1 MGFYP
6 KWKSN
11 LTIFFVAIVLVVGY
25 FFWQLH
31 QASYQFKKQSHRHS
45 KVVAAI
51 VELNINTAA
60 KSVQGMDDIV
70 GDSLKN
76 SAQFIHYLDRVEN
89 FTSEELTSFAV
100 ESGLAGIKI
109 FHGDNEVSGPRDW
122 LPDVH
127 CQPENGL
134 SRIASNQFY
143 FYSLALV
150 DHSSVQ
156 PGCVVVG
163 LTSGNIG
170 TLQEQLSLTYLLE
183 KLSRLEGI
191 AYIRIVE
198 REHAIIESFT
208 KDIAV
213 LRKVEGQ
220 TVSENYFKID
230 DKYLV
235 VALKAEHFG
244 RRVTQM
250 KREFTLFVILLC
262 VFGAFSS
269 YYLFRVQAWRLQQ
282 RLEFERE
289 MARQHEEAALGRA
302 AATITHEMRNPLNA
316 IGMGLQRLQIESSAL
331 DDEHKALL
339 VSMRAAV
346 SRSDSIVSSLK
357 QYTDEFQ
364 LKIEDVDLTNTLTN
378 VVNLYESQFHEKKI
392 EIHLVPG
399 EGNSSV
405 RADHSLLGQLF
416 ENLVKNA
423 LEAQPDG
430 GFFEV
435 SIQPNEQFVT
445 ILFTNGDCEFCQEE
459 AGKIFEPYFTN
470 KAKGTGL
477 GLAICKRIA
486 EAHSAELDCLI
497 EQKKREI
504 TLRLKLLRD
513 INCREKTC

>member
-6 KWKSN
+6 SWKSN
-11 LTIFFVAIVLVVGY
+11 LTVFFVAILLVVGY

-45 KVVAAI
+45 KVLAAV

-60 KSVQGMDDIV
+60 KSVQGIDNIV
-70 GDSLKN
+70 GSSLKN
-76 SAQFIHYLDRVEN
+76 SAQFIHYLDLVEN
-89 FTSEELTSFAV
+89 FTSEELTAFAI
-100 ESGLAGIKI
+100 ESGLAGIKT
-109 FHGDNEVSGPRDW
+109 FHGDNTVSGPRDW

-127 CQPENGL
+127 CQSENGL
-134 SRIASNQFY
+134 THIISDQLY
-143 FYSLALV
+143 FYSLALL
-150 DHSSVQ
+150 DHSNAQ
-156 PGCVVVG
+156 PDCVVVG
-163 LTSGNIG
+163 LTSGNID

-191 AYIRIVE
+191 AYIKIVE
-198 REHAIIESFT
+198 REHATIERFT

-213 LRKVEGQ
+213 LLKVEGR

-244 RRVTQM
+244 RRVMQM
-250 KREFTLFVILLC
+250 KREFTLFVIVLC
-262 VFGAFSS
+262 VFGTFSS

-316 IGMGLQRLQIESSAL
+316 IGMGLQRLQIESSEL
-331 DDEHKALL
+331 DDEHKALI
-339 VSMRAAV
+339 VSMREAV
-346 SRSDSIVSSLK
+346 SRSDTIVSSLK
-357 QYTDEFQ
+357 QYTNDFQ
-364 LKIEDVDLTNTLTN
+364 LKAEDVDLINTLTS
-378 VVNLYESQFHEKKI
+378 VMNLYKSQFHEKKI
-392 EIHLVPG
+392 KTHLESA
-399 EGNSSV
+399 EGNSV
-405 RADHSLLGQLF
+405 IRADRGLLGQLF

-435 SIQPNEQFVT
+435 SIQPSDQFIT
-445 ILFTNGDCEFCQEE
+445 ISFTNGDCEFCQDE
-459 AGKIFEPYFTN
+459 AGKMFEPYFTS

-477 GLAICKRIA
+477 GLTICKRIA
-486 EAHSAELDCLI
+486 EAHGAELECLI
-497 EQKKREI
+497 EEKQREI
-504 TLRLKLLRD
+504 ILQLKIFRD
-513 INCREKTC
+513 VNCREKIC